1 MIAQNY
7 AELALDQHTGSVHTL
22 RQDWPGGGPLRYDGT
37 EQEVAT

>member
-22 RQDWPGGGPLRYDGT
+22 RQGWQDPLRYDRA